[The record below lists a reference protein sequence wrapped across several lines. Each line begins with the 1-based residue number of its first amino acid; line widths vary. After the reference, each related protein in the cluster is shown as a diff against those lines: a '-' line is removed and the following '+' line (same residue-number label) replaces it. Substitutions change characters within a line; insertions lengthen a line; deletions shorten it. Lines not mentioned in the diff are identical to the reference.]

1 MSGFPA
7 YVTCWLHHVGL
18 GLDLGETEEARA
30 LPLCLRQFSGF
41 ILVVCP
47 QSENVNSGG
56 PLSCSHVHF
65 AEVQMSCMV
74 SVTWKSFVDCREPCK
89 EKLILAQTVIFM

>member
-18 GLDLGETEEARA
+18 GSDLGETEEARA
-30 LPLCLRQFSGF
+30 LPLCFRQLSGF
-41 ILVVCP
+41 ILVECP
-47 QSENVNSGG
+47 QSENLNSGG

-65 AEVQMSCMV
+65 AEVQMS
-74 SVTWKSFVDCREPCK
+74 WYLLRGKA
-89 EKLILAQTVIFM
+89 L